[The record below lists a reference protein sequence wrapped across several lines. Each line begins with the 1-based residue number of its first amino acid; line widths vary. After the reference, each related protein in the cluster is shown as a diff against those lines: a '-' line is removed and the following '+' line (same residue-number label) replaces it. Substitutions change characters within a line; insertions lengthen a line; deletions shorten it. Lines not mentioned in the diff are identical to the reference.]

1 MRAQCDDRE
10 ALEHLLRSTQSWL
23 RRYLVSW
30 VGPSDADDVL
40 QEVLVLLYRKLT
52 WLESPELYRPWVLRI
67 ASRAGVRYLERTR
80 RWRDHEHDDGVL
92 AAIPSE
98 PEEPNATTVQELLAS
113 VPMSPRS
120 LQVLVLHFQEELTLP
135 EIAAILAVPLGTVKS
150 RLAYGLAKLRAA
162 HAKVESV

>member
-10 ALEHLLRSTQSWL
+10 AIEHLLRRTQSWL

-40 QEVLVLLYRKLT
+40 QEVLVLVYRKLP
-52 WLESPELYRPWVLRI
+52 WLEAPELYRPWVLRI
-67 ASRAGVRYLERTR
+67 ASRAGMRYLERTR
-80 RWRDHEHDDGVL
+80 RWRDHERSDEAL
-92 AAIPSE
+92 AAIPSAVG
-98 PEEPNATTVQELLAS
+98 EPNATAVQELLGS
-113 VPMSPRS
+113 VPLSPLS

-150 RLAYGLAKLRAA
+150 RLAYGLASLRDA
-162 HAKVESV
+162 HAKKEIP